1 MNKENSLRFFF
12 TQHIFVRSQHQLET
26 KQTVNLDTAAQ
37 WKYSILFITF
47 NFLAISSM
55 KANGRNDCWNLT
67 QSKSNLS
74 DDRQVLISLKS

>member
-37 WKYSILFITF
+37 WKYSIIFYLSPSTF
-47 NFLAISSM
+47 PQYHQRKQMVEMIA
-55 KANGRNDCWNLT
+55 GT
-67 QSKSNLS
+67 
-74 DDRQVLISLKS
+74 